1 MVGICLTLTFLF
13 FLIVFLIDSLG
24 FYTQIIML
32 SVTKDRFTSSFP
44 NCLFFVSFSCLFTL
58 ARIPSKTLNTE
69 DESQHSSPSAEIRG
83 ESFILSPSSMVF
95 AVVFVEVFY

>member
-1 MVGICLTLTFLF
+1 MVGVYLTLTFLF
-13 FLIVFLIDSLG
+13 FLIVFFIDSLG

-44 NCLFFVSFSCLFTL
+44 NCFFSFSCLFTL
-58 ARIPSKTLNTE
+58 AEIPSKTLNTKG
-69 DESQHSSPSAEIRG
+69 ESQHSFPSAEIRG
-83 ESFILSPSSMVF
+83 ESFILSSSSMVF